1 MRITFLTHFP
11 GKGGSSS
18 LLLQMSEFL
27 QGLNHK
33 IAMVVGDDCAETVLK
48 GYTVVPRNAG
58 EGWKGRM
65 AAYVKA
71 VLATRPDVVY
81 SISGKDEYDVFR
93 FLSCVRIRHVS
104 SMEQHEFADI
114 PYWIQQVDRFTDAF
128 TANTPDVLARIRSLT
143 AGSTRNQFAGW
154 TVPYRVNPAF
164 NTIRKTQLAAGSA
177 DADVVN
183 VCFIARLDQFQKRAH
198 WLPEIM
204 ERCQSAG
211 RNFRWHIYGQGPIE
225 PFIKARVEQRKLSDK
240 VCFYGWTD
248 AAALAVRLPLH
259 DVFFLCS
266 RWEGLSVAM
275 VEAMLCGLACVVPA
289 DSGGTTYALHE
300 GGGWLYQARSPAACA
315 ASLIAATSDPKVLII
330 KKQEAQAIA
339 HNLFTG
345 RVADEQLAAF
355 AASLPKLRH
364 NGNLLEIAPARRM
377 HSVRAIVA
385 LKRLIL
391 GAGLRIFSHDY
402 FSGRRP

>member
-1 MRITFLTHFP
+1 
-11 GKGGSSS
+11 
-18 LLLQMSEFL
+18 
-27 QGLNHK
+27 
-33 IAMVVGDDCAETVLK
+33 
-48 GYTVVPRNAG
+48 
-58 EGWKGRM
+58 
-65 AAYVKA
+65 
-71 VLATRPDVVY
+71 
-81 SISGKDEYDVFR
+81 
-93 FLSCVRIRHVS
+93 
-104 SMEQHEFADI
+104 
-114 PYWIQQVDRFTDAF
+114 
-128 TANTPDVLARIRSLT
+128 
-143 AGSTRNQFAGW
+143 
-154 TVPYRVNPAF
+154 
-164 NTIRKTQLAAGSA
+164 
-177 DADVVN
+177 
-183 VCFIARLDQFQKRAH
+183 
-198 WLPEIM
+198 M